1 MDKLT
6 MTGTEKNPLSRTS
19 CGWAHQI
26 VVLRSWFFFLEL
38 LFRCDSFCPF
48 LLLFTVM
55 PHRRVKRSARE
66 KGTLPIKWWNV
77 CHVGGQTFHSDLVKK
92 GNQNLNG
99 WPINCSINLL
109 APQRGIFQIY
119 DTRLKRAHWSGIKK
133 TLTFSFWKIEAIL
146 MAYRQFNLLINFI
159 GLTNVTTQTWVCS
172 FCCFFCL
179 SGETSVR

>member
-6 MTGTEKNPLSRTS
+6 MTGTEITHSVGLFVAGHIKSLSWGAGR
-19 CGWAHQI
+19 
-26 VVLRSWFFFLEL
+26 L
-38 LFRCDSFCPF
+38 LFRFDSFCPF
-48 LLLFTVM
+48 PLLFTVM

-133 TLTFSFWKIEAIL
+133 HSLSHFERLKLFLWLIGSSICSSISLGWLT
-146 MAYRQFNLLINFI
+146 
-159 GLTNVTTQTWVCS
+159 
-172 FCCFFCL
+172 
-179 SGETSVR
+179 

>member
-1 MDKLT
+1 MAGHIKS
-6 MTGTEKNPLSRTS
+6 LSWGAGR
-19 CGWAHQI
+19 
-26 VVLRSWFFFLEL
+26 L
-38 LFRCDSFCPF
+38 LFRFDSFCPF
-48 LLLFTVM
+48 PLLFTVM

-92 GNQNLNG
+92 GNQNLNEL
-99 WPINCSINLL
+99 PKPSSYCSINLL

-146 MAYRQFNLLINFI
+146 MAYRQFNLPINFI